1 MLFAMELWKPILL
14 GGLAVFVMSA
24 LVWTLL
30 PHHRT
35 EWAKLMNEDA
45 VGEALRGASPAPGLY
60 AIPHMGGMS
69 GAGTTEEKAKL
80 IRGPIAYITILRN
93 GAPAM
98 GPMMV
103 KSALSSIVIAF
114 FIAYVGWHTLPPGTE
129 YLKVFR
135 VVGTMGFMTYALGSM
150 SESIWFG
157 RPWSSFAL
165 QALDA
170 LMYGLILG
178 GVFGWLWM

>member
-1 MLFAMELWKPILL
+1 
-14 GGLAVFVMSA
+14 
-24 LVWTLL
+24 
-30 PHHRT
+30 
-35 EWAKLMNEDA
+35 
-45 VGEALRGASPAPGLY
+45 
-60 AIPHMGGMS
+60 
-69 GAGTTEEKAKL
+69 
-80 IRGPIAYITILRN
+80 
-93 GAPAM
+93 M